1 MVTDPRTFLTLGTT
15 YTSRGTLMP
24 LPTLPVFRGT
34 PSDFRFF
41 SRNSRQSGNCTRQL
55 FFSRNPLFSLTPPKE
70 EGSSYRSYPTLTP
83 TPEA

>member
-41 SRNSRQSGNCTRQL
+41 SHNSRQSGNCTRQL
-55 FFSRNPLFSLTPPKE
+55 FFFPKPSFFFDTP
-70 EGSSYRSYPTLTP
+70 
-83 TPEA
+83 